1 MTDTTGFTIPPKL
14 YDFLKWFA
22 LILLPLASALVI
34 TLGQLLH
41 WDGSIVVAGV
51 MTAIDTFLG
60 GTLAK
65 SASNYK
71 QQGGEYFGDLVV
83 KQDVDGTPIGLKIIG
98 QQENPVFED
107 NSKVFLRVKRSMLVD
122 EPPSHPHER

>member
-1 MTDTTGFTIPPKL
+1 MTDTTGFVIPPKV
-14 YDFLKWFA
+14 YDFLKWIA
-22 LILLPLASALVI
+22 LVILPLASALVI
-34 TLGQLLH
+34 TLGLVLH
-41 WDGSIVVAGV
+41 WEGSVVVAGV

-60 GTLAK
+60 GTLGK

-83 KQDVDGTPIGLKIIG
+83 KQDVDGTPIGLKVVG

-107 NSKVFLRVKRSMLVD
+107 NSKVFLRVKREQLID
-122 EPPSHPHER
+122 EPPSFPHKQ